1 MPDMTTFLNICASER
16 LKMSRSHIWLLMLI
30 SPMFVFL
37 IALTVANTASFP
49 WENLMLQ
56 SIILHAVFML
66 PVVSGLLP
74 AFICRYE
81 HTGGGW
87 KQLLTLPVA
96 RAQVYFTKFVIV
108 MALLAFCQLLALLAI
123 LGAGLIHGIDQS
135 IPWSVL
141 LRSFIGGWVACLPLV
156 ALQLGVSLSW
166 SSFAAPLAINVAFTI
181 PNLLIVNSGKIG
193 PFYPWAQPLL
203 AMMPKVGNETYTF
216 GAFNLPLQNLMITVL
231 GSFLLFLTVGLL
243 HFCKKEI

>member
-1 MPDMTTFLNICASER
+1 MTTFLNICASER

-30 SPMFVFL
+30 SPIFVFL
-37 IALTVANTASFP
+37 IGLTVANTTSFP

-56 SIILHAVFML
+56 SIILHALFML

-87 KQLLTLPVA
+87 KQLLSLPVG
-96 RAQVYFTKFVIV
+96 RAQVYFTKFIII
-108 MALLAFCQLLALLAI
+108 MTLLALCQLLAMLAV
-123 LGAGLIHGIDQS
+123 LSAGFIHGIDQP
-135 IPWSVL
+135 IPWAL
-141 LRSFIGGWVACLPLV
+141 ILRSFIGGLLACLPLV

-181 PNLLIVNSGKIG
+181 PNLLIVNSAKVG

-216 GAFNLPLQNLMITVL
+216 GAFNLPMQSLMVTIL
-231 GSFLLFLTVGLL
+231 GSFLLFLTLGLL